1 MLMGEYHNHLDDKGR
16 VVIPSKLRE
25 ELGSFVVLTRGLDG
39 SLFLYSESIFKTLT
53 EKLMTLSFTEK
64 ESHNMTRLMISG
76 ATTLEFDKQGRINIP
91 SFLKDYASL
100 DKEVVI
106 IGVLNRLEIWSY
118 EKWMEFV
125 HLNIERLSDVSIDLF
140 RLN

>member
-1 MLMGEYHNHLDDKGR
+1 
-16 VVIPSKLRE
+16 
-25 ELGSFVVLTRGLDG
+25 
-39 SLFLYSESIFKTLT
+39 
-53 EKLMTLSFTEK
+53 
-64 ESHNMTRLMISG
+64 MTRLMISG

-91 SFLKDYASL
+91 SFLKEYASL

-106 IGVLNRLEIWSY
+106 IGVLNRLEIWSE

-125 HLNIERLSDVSIDLF
+125 RLNVDRLSDISIDLF